1 MELPELTLPR
11 PLITVFG
18 SSRPAPGDDEYVQ
31 AYALGTALGKEGFS
45 VCNGGYGGT
54 MEASARGTVE
64 NGGHTVGV
72 ISRVF
77 AGRAANPWIEQ
88 PVAVDS
94 FIDRLL
100 TLIELGDA
108 YVVLKGGTGT
118 LLELSAIWELMN
130 KGMMMTRPIIV
141 IGTFWK
147 SVVNT
152 LQDELTWEGL
162 PDCTHYVTL
171 VSTPEECVTALRDR
185 GIRRVP

>member
-18 SSRPAPGDDEYVQ
+18 SSRPEPADQEYVQ
-31 AYALGTALGKEGFS
+31 AYALGAALGQEGFS

-77 AGRAANPWIEQ
+77 AGRAANRWIEQ
-88 PVAVDS
+88 PIEVDS
-94 FIDRLL
+94 FIARLL

-130 KGMMMTRPIIV
+130 KGMMKTRPILAL
-141 IGTFWK
+141 GTFWT
-147 SVVNT
+147 SVVKT
-152 LQDELTWEGL
+152 LQDELTREGR
-162 PDCTHYVTL
+162 PDCTQYVTL
-171 VSTPEECVTALRDR
+171 VSTPEECVAALRER
-185 GIRRVP
+185 GLRRIP